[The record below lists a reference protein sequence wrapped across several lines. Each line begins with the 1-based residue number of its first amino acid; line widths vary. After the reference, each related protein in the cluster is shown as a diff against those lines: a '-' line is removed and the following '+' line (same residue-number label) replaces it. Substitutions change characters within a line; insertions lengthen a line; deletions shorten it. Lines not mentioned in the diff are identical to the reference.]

1 MESYL
6 QKRAQLLRNYLLD
19 NYLISVADHEDFWD
33 FYLFFSDKK
42 VGFQFSIARRLT
54 SASLELE
61 GRKYAF
67 NRHLRLLAHNQLLP
81 AMADKLSRWLD
92 LKNPGDGLDHLFL
105 TEDRFKLHVEKELNR
120 LYPYNWTKVIIKVC
134 ECFELLVGCYI
145 VLSCIYLL

>member
-92 LKNPGDGLDHLFL
+92 LKNPGDGLDHSAGCAPAN
-105 TEDRFKLHVEKELNR
+105 LHQCG
-120 LYPYNWTKVIIKVC
+120 P
-134 ECFELLVGCYI
+134 LLVEEHPQGQA
-145 VLSCIYLL
+145 SP